1 VLDVGEGDR
10 VEITGRID
18 LLEACV
24 PEGWARITD
33 YKSNHAI
40 PGDAAVREDFQ
51 LRTYALLV
59 LDNLPPAISA
69 VKGNLWLTRYNI
81 RVPQKGEAAWTRD
94 ELEDFRAH
102 LANRLRAFL
111 DGRLSREFV
120 PGTWCQ
126 YCPRRRP
133 GDCTHWRLSGAAPT
147 ITNEEK
153 ARRVAAR
160 IVAEEQRLDALKAAL
175 KAWVASEGP
184 VRIGSTAKAETFD
197 NFTEMQTAYG
207 AEALI
212 EALVM
217 MTSQVGDQPL
227 NEILSVQKTSKAFK
241 ALMKIPEFRAAMED
255 AITTKAVTR
264 FKHKRVTEGVDD
276 E

>member
-1 VLDVGEGDR
+1 M
-10 VEITGRID
+10 EITGRID
-18 LLEACV
+18 LLEVCV
-24 PEGWARITD
+24 PEGLARITD
-33 YKSNHAI
+33 AKSTRII
-40 PGDAAVREDFQ
+40 PGDSAVRDDFQ
-51 LRTYALLV
+51 LRTYAMLV
-59 LDNLPPAISA
+59 LDNLPPAVSV
-69 VKGNLWLTRYNI
+69 VKGNLWLTRYNV

-94 ELEDFRAH
+94 EIEEFRAH
-102 LANRLRAFL
+102 LKVTLRAFL
-111 DGRLSREFV
+111 DGKLTREFV

-197 NFTEMQTAYG
+197 NFTETQTAYG
-207 AEALI
+207 AEALLGLLTDMGS
-212 EALVM
+212 LV
-217 MTSQVGDQPL
+217 GPQPL
-227 NEILSVQKTSKAFK
+227 DEILSVQKTSKAFK